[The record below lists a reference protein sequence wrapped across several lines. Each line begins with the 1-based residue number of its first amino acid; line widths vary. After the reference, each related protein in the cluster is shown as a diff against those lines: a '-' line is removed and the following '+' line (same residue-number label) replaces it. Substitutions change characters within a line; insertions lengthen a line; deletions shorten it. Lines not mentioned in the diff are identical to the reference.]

1 MKPEIS
7 VFMAIKYAFMGFSRH
22 FHGIFMKKRF
32 IVLRNDVSLYAGV
45 YCSSPFN
52 QFRFLGTKL
61 VQYHLSISIQMV
73 STERFNSDKSG
84 TDIRV
89 AGFFKS
95 KSNTQILDLQ
105 GFTATKQASF
115 NYLQGFS

>member
-7 VFMAIKYAFMGFSRH
+7 VFMAIKYAFMGFPRH

-32 IVLRNDVSLYAGV
+32 IVLRNDVFLYAGV

-89 AGFFKS
+89 TGFFKS